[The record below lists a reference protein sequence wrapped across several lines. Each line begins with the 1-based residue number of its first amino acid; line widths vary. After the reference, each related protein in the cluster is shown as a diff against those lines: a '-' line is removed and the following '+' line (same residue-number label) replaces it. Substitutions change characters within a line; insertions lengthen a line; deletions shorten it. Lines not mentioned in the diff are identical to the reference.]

1 MIDAAQY
8 IQQES
13 QSRSLSVSKTDA
25 MLPIEVSSPVY
36 QYQGVRISIMQAAMN
51 MITGPSG
58 VGKST
63 LLREYFP
70 QVFDEYLYINQKPM
84 MGNKTSSVITA
95 LDLFGRIQDL
105 FAKKTGKDRRWFS
118 NQSGCDGACPVCGGV
133 GYIEYGYDART
144 KSILPC
150 EECEGTGFNKVLKK
164 YKIDGKTIFDI
175 WNMTI
180 DEGIQYFRKLDSKIS
195 TTFEEAS
202 SILLGHLKIGQPT
215 STLSG
220 GENIRIKIMKA
231 AKSTAKVLGI
241 DEPFKGLSPSEIY
254 LVASFFDRI
263 RAKGKTIVVVDHSEE
278 AERYFGHRIV
288 LAQKDGILIE
298 SRRQT

>member
-1 MIDAAQY
+1 
-8 IQQES
+8 
-13 QSRSLSVSKTDA
+13 
-25 MLPIEVSSPVY
+25 
-36 QYQGVRISIMQAAMN
+36 
-51 MITGPSG
+51 
-58 VGKST
+58 
-63 LLREYFP
+63 
-70 QVFDEYLYINQKPM
+70 
-84 MGNKTSSVITA
+84 
-95 LDLFGRIQDL
+95 
-105 FAKKTGKDRRWFS
+105 
-118 NQSGCDGACPVCGGV
+118 
-133 GYIEYGYDART
+133 
-144 KSILPC
+144 
-150 EECEGTGFNKVLKK
+150 
-164 YKIDGKTIFDI
+164 
-175 WNMTI
+175 MTI

-263 RAKGKTIVVVDHSEE
+263 RAKGKTIVIVDHSEE